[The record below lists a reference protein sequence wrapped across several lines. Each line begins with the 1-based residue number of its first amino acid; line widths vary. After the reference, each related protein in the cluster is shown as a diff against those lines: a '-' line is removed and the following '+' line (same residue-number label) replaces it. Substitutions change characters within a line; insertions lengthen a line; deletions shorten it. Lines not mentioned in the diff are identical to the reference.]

1 MSERITDKDLATK
14 VARKRLS
21 VLEMAE
27 ALGNVSEACRRSG
40 MDRTSFYEWRRRF
53 QTHGLEGMKDLPPIT
68 KSQPNATTP
77 ETEAVVVATVNLC
90 PNNAQRP
97 VSAQRSRA
105 RIGLSRRSP
114 RSEDPGA
121 WRLRRRI
128 YRPGTLAAWG
138 TACLRRTLLTHSLPE
153 AAVRHP
159 PMPDRCFICRQ

>member
-53 QTHGLEGMKDLPPIT
+53 QTHGLEGLKDLPPIT

-77 ETEAVVVATVNLC
+77 ETEAKIIEASLEHPSWGCVKLSDSLKL
-90 PNNAQRP
+90 RG
-97 VSAQRSRA
+97 VSV
-105 RIGLSRRSP
+105 
-114 RSEDPGA
+114 
-121 WRLRRRI
+121 
-128 YRPGTLAAWG
+128 
-138 TACLRRTLLTHSLPE
+138 SL
-153 AAVRHP
+153 
-159 PMPDRCFICRQ
+159 